1 MSKLIIIGKNDAR
14 ELEFEEVLEMYKPLI
29 MSEIHSFDSLKME
42 FDDKY
47 QLATMGLW
55 NAYKKYDAETTVGF
69 GILAK
74 IAIENNLKHAIT
86 YTKMK
91 KRSGLELVC
100 MDRTMKGKD
109 NEDNSIADMLEADTN
124 IEEHIVL
131 KSNLK
136 EFMSK
141 ITDKQRETIAL
152 YVTGM
157 QYEAISKIL
166 GVGKSTI
173 SMRMAAAKKTFNKCM
188 AV

>member
-1 MSKLIIIGKNDAR
+1 VGKLIIIGLNDTR
-14 ELEFEEVLEMYKPLI
+14 KLEFEEVLEMYKPLI

-42 FDDKY
+42 YDDKY
-47 QLATMGLW
+47 QLATIGLW

-69 GILAK
+69 GLFAK
-74 IAIENNLKHAIT
+74 IAIQNNLKHAIT

-100 MDRTMKGKD
+100 MDRTMKSQKD
-109 NEDNSIADMLEADTN
+109 EENSIKNTLESDTN

-152 YVTGM
+152 YIDGRH
-157 QYEAISKIL
+157 YEEISKIL

-188 AV
+188 AI